1 MTGHVLITGTGRGIG
16 LALARGFLDAG
27 WVVTGIDRAAG
38 ALEDAGYAHVGC
50 DITDEMAVERAFDTA
65 MARAPL
71 RAVIANAAVTDMNHR
86 TVIEQDYATW
96 RKVLDVNVNGAFV
109 TARAA
114 ARRLAPV
121 GRGNIA
127 FITSSLAFLD
137 HALANDG
144 PYCASKSAVEML
156 MRVLA
161 LELAGTGVN
170 VNTLFPSTKID
181 TGFFAD
187 CSAEERAELDPPTI
201 LNETALFLAGL
212 SPGALTG
219 HSLDQ
224 QRWDTDPAYRAE
236 LGGHA

>member
-1 MTGHVLITGTGRGIG
+1 MTRHVLITGAGGGIG
-16 LALARGFLDAG
+16 LALARAFVEAG
-27 WVVTGIDRAAG
+27 WQVSGIDLTPA
-38 ALEDAGYAHVGC
+38 ALEHPGYVHATC
-50 DITDEMAVERAFDTA
+50 DITDAAAMDRVFDAA
-65 MARAPL
+65 MARVPL
-71 RAVIANAAVTDMNHR
+71 RAVLANAAVTDMDHR
-86 TVIEQDYATW
+86 TVVEQDYAAW

-114 ARRLAPV
+114 ARRLAPI
-121 GRGNIA
+121 GAGNIT
-127 FITSSLAFLD
+127 FVTSSLAFLD
-137 HALANDG
+137 QAKANDA

-181 TGFFAD
+181 TGFFSSV
-187 CSAEERAELDPPTI
+187 SAAEKAELDPPTI

-212 SPGALTG
+212 APGALTG

-224 QRWDTDPAYRAE
+224 QRWDKDATYRAK
-236 LGGHA
+236 LGGRA